1 MRYWFL
7 TAIVTLTFLIQ
18 SVVSNYLAIFGITPD
33 LLQVVVVSYGLL
45 FGWEVGVGAG
55 VLGGL
60 LLDLTSGRFIG
71 LHVLSLGVV
80 GLVAGLVEEKVFKEN
95 ILLGPTAGFAGS
107 LISQVIVLVCLTLY
121 GWRVPLVES
130 FRYTILPEALYDMVL
145 AALVYSQLY
154 KYYRYLRPDPRGTIV
169 LRRR

>member
-1 MRYWFL
+1 LRYWVL
-7 TAIVTLTFLIQ
+7 TALLTLAFLIQ
-18 SVVSNYLAIFGITPD
+18 SVVSHYLAIFGVTPD

-45 FGWEVGVGAG
+45 FGWEVGIGAG

-60 LLDLTSGRFIG
+60 LLDLTAGRFIG
-71 LHVLSLGVV
+71 LHVLSLGAV
-80 GLVAGLVEEKVFKEN
+80 GLVAGLVEEKVFKDN
-95 ILLGPTAGFAGS
+95 VLLGPTAGFVGS
-107 LISQVIVLVCLTLY
+107 LLNQIIILLCLTFF

-130 FRYTILPEALYDMVL
+130 FRYMILPEALYDMVL
-145 AALVYSQLY
+145 ATLVYSQLY